1 MLNKVKTI
9 AGRAWAYALGKS
21 EFLRFVFRGDSGAAA
36 AREPKDGGDAWY
48 DADWERE

>member
-9 AGRAWAYALGKS
+9 AERAWTYALRKS
-21 EFLRFVFRGDSGAAA
+21 EFLRFVFRGASGSATQ
-36 AREPKDGGDAWY
+36 EPEDGGDAWY